1 MTNNLKIAISAYNR
15 LESSDM
21 HLFKALMDVSYDIM
35 VASKMETS
43 EYEKFKD
50 QIKLA
55 IFDNPDDTKFEEL
68 LDVFKTKLIHDLKL
82 VD

>member
-15 LESSDM
+15 LEASDM

-35 VASKMETS
+35 VTTKMEKS
-43 EYEKFKD
+43 EYDKFKD
-50 QIKLA
+50 QIKIS
-55 IFDNPDDTKFEEL
+55 IFDNKDDSKFEEL